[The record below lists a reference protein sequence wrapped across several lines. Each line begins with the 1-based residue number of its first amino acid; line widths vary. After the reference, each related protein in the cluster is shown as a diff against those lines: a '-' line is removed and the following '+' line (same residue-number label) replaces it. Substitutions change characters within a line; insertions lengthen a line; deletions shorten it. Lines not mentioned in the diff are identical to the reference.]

1 MMDQTDILYLSLSLI
16 IILIVFGTAS
26 SFGKGWSIIAV
37 LLAFLAL
44 ILILALNWVDFVIM
58 PTFTKI
64 LGISFQPAKDYI
76 IQKGQD
82 SIIKNVNGLYY
93 ATGFVTGNLFSYT
106 FKEEDVEANVEE
118 KMTSAPENWERAVMS
133 LGFPFKFHVIAV
145 GKDVQKIRD
154 ELEGKRSYQEFQL
167 SQALQ
172 NQKAS
177 SETAI
182 TEIKRKISVYQAKLD
197 RISAGEKPIASIM
210 YFETTAVGVSEK
222 AANDALSIQI
232 KQLQIAMSSLNLSII
247 RVVGREL
254 YTLFKF
260 NFGLPL
266 TYEDLASEFSQ
277 EG

>member
-1 MMDQTDILYLSLSLI
+1 MDASDIVYLAICI
-16 IILIVFGTAS
+16 IAIFIVFATAS
-26 SFGKGWSIIAV
+26 VFGKVWSTIAG
-37 LLAFLAL
+37 LLAFLTL
-44 ILILALNWVDFVIM
+44 ILILALNWIDFVIFPM
-58 PTFTKI
+58 FTKI
-64 LGISFQPAKDYI
+64 FGISFQVAKDYI

-82 SIIKNVNGLYY
+82 AIIKNVNGLYY
-93 ATGFVTGNLFSYT
+93 ATGFITANLFSYT
-106 FKEEDVEANVEE
+106 FKEEEVESDIEG
-118 KMTSAPENWERAVMS
+118 KMLTAPENWERAVMS

-172 NQKAS
+172 NEKAS

-182 TEIKRKISVYQAKLD
+182 TEIKRKISIYQARLD
-197 RISAGEKPIASIM
+197 RISAGEKPISSVM

-222 AANDALSIQI
+222 AAEDALALQI
-232 KQLQIAMSSLNLSII
+232 KQLQIAMSSLNLRLI
-247 RVVGREL
+247 RIVGREL
-254 YTLFKF
+254 YTLFRF

-266 TYEDLASEFSQ
+266 SYEELASEFNQ